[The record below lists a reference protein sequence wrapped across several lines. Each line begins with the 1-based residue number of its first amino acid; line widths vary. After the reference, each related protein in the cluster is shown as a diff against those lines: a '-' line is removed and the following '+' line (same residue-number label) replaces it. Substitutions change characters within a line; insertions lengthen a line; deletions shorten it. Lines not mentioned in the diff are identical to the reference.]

1 MHMYIYIHIYI
12 YIYIYMHVYALCIY
26 IYIYIMSVSARIGS
40 TWSKFRELSGM
51 LVGFIFKTT
60 GEDLCVFC

>member
-1 MHMYIYIHIYI
+1 M
-12 YIYIYMHVYALCIY
+12 YMHYVY

>member
-12 YIYIYMHVYALCIY
+12 YICMYMYYVY